1 MADEG
6 NVWGQG
12 SSLFNISSPLN
23 DLLEK
28 DDFTLE
34 QVLQEDEL
42 VQEVKTRN
50 TKLIDFLS
58 QESIVHQLVEYVV
71 RSPEDKSDDLRTLKY
86 PYMSCEVICCDISS
100 ITDTLVTASDGK
112 IVDALFEFLYKL
124 DELLDP
130 RLAGYFEKIVMML
143 MVRKPQEMTT
153 LLNKNSDKLLAGF
166 AHHVANFSVAELLKR
181 LLQPYQADYMDDCMD
196 FPGMS
201 MGFPPS
207 NSWYGGEDEEG
218 LSESETPTA
227 SKEKT
232 LTWQSEP
239 TVVDLLLTTLED
251 MKVDSDAH
259 KHASEVLVDIIHCGT
274 RAQQTDPAS
283 PASSSAPVSFALL
296 EHLETKE
303 IADKLVALAVPVH
316 GAADSSVS
324 SMSGAISVLS
334 ALLSRATNAQYSA
347 ADEVPPVV
355 ACTVER
361 LPQICTI
368 LQGDEVDAGTIRNQ
382 RHQEVPRLGLRR
394 LKMVGLIVLLMQSK
408 YQKVDSALLEQQA
421 IGICL
426 DLFFKFELVN
436 MLHADI
442 ESMIIG
448 ILESGSHD
456 LLVGLVKEA
465 RLLSRIIEAH
475 EKNKEATAV
484 AKGFSLGYVG
494 HLHRICNTLMT
505 MLEDM
510 RGSTNEEG
518 SLNEMRHAD
527 TVLEVF
533 EEDEG
538 TWKRWEE
545 LSSKVLAPIYER
557 ERMPLGGVTVSQG
570 GEDPYSVMGFNQ
582 NDELLNAQFAEM
594 LGASGFGSDPNGFDT
609 DFDVK
614 DTDTPMLP
622 EIMNDSSSS
631 EEEDEEELARQESAP
646 KDSEGGVG
654 VDRWASFE
662 SGGSWAKF
670 EGTFEDI
677 PFEPIPG
684 MENDGFNDDEPVPP
698 VVTTADLAVNHRG
711 AAAAAAEP
719 TKVAAIPATEKATT
733 DKMPVETTL
742 ETSATTE
749 STPLVE
755 TTLET
760 PATTESTTTTETP
773 LETPATTEST
783 PSLETTLETP
793 AATESMP
800 TVETTLETPAATIST
815 PSLET
820 TLETPAATE
829 STPTMESTLETP
841 ATTEPTTTVDTETE
855 TKTQTATDASSL
867 EEAPSAEAET
877 EVKEISADA
886 AAPEAQA

>member
-1 MADEG
+1 MSLFSAMADEG

-50 TKLIDFLS
+50 AKLIDFLS
-58 QESIVHQLVEYVV
+58 QESTVHQLVEYVV
-71 RSPEDKSDDLRTLKY
+71 RSPEDKFDDLRTLKY

-100 ITDTLVTASDGK
+100 ITDTLVTALDGK
-112 IVDALFEFLYKL
+112 IVDALFEFLYEL

-207 NSWYGGEDEEG
+207 NSCYGGEDDEG
-218 LSESETPTA
+218 LSGSETPTA

-232 LTWQSEP
+232 LTWQSDP

-251 MKVDSDAH
+251 TKVDSDAH

-274 RAQQTDPAS
+274 SAQQTDPAS

-303 IADKLVALAVPVH
+303 IAEKLVALAVPVH
-316 GAADSSVS
+316 GAAGSSVS
-324 SMSGAISVLS
+324 SMLGAISVLS

-361 LPQICTI
+361 LPQICAI
-368 LQGDEVDAGTIRNQ
+368 LQGDGVDAGTIRNQ

-408 YQKVDSALLEQQA
+408 YQKVDSALLEQHA

-442 ESMIIG
+442 ESMVVG

-475 EKNKEATAV
+475 EKNKEATAI

-510 RGSTNEEG
+510 RGNTNEEG

-538 TWKRWEE
+538 TWKKWEE

-557 ERMPLGGVTVSQG
+557 ERMPLGGAAVSQG
-570 GEDPYSVMGFNQ
+570 GDDSYSVMGFNQ

-594 LGASGFGSDPNGFDT
+594 LGASGFGSDPNSFDT

-654 VDRWASFE
+654 IDRWASFE

-684 MENDGFNDDEPVPP
+684 MEIDGFHDDEPVPP
-698 VVTTADLAVNHRG
+698 VVTTADLAVNPAG
-711 AAAAAAEP
+711 AAAAAKP
-719 TKVAAIPATEKATT
+719 TKVAAIPATE
-733 DKMPVETTL
+733 E
-742 ETSATTE
+742 ATTE
-749 STPLVE
+749 QAPVE

-760 PATTESTTTTETP
+760 PATTESTTT
-773 LETPATTEST
+773 
-783 PSLETTLETP
+783 
-793 AATESMP
+793 
-800 TVETTLETPAATIST
+800 VETA
-815 PSLET
+815 
-820 TLETPAATE
+820 
-829 STPTMESTLETP
+829 
-841 ATTEPTTTVDTETE
+841 TE

-867 EEAPSAEAET
+867 EEAPSAEAE
-877 EVKEISADA
+877 VKETSADA
-886 AAPEAQA
+886 AAPETQA